1 MIKIVMLF
9 FIIGLFAFV
18 DLFSQ
23 DYAKADSVALSL
35 VKKKYRKT
43 EDLVLDLTKDL
54 TSNEEKYRAFFVYI
68 TETFSYTYSSVN
80 PKNAL
85 RVRKGNCSTIAS
97 LYKEM
102 CDISNLKCEVV
113 DGYIRDATRMENISV
128 FFKGTSHAWNIIE
141 LNNEKAIVDATW
153 GLAKTVE
160 VNSSKIFERD
170 RIDFFFNPSPE
181 LLSFTH
187 YPRKKKWLLT
197 KKSKLQFVR
206 QVGFY
211 SGFNRIIDNVKF
223 FPNKINQRKDKI
235 TFIFNGNLKDF
246 DLRIANEKTSLKPIT
261 TVKNNDNTV
270 TITFDIS
277 KIKRNTYFDLTYHEF
292 KDDEFTPT
300 ELLLMYRKK

>member
-1 MIKIVMLF
+1 MLF

-80 PKNAL
+80 PKSLL

-113 DGYIRDATRMENISV
+113 VGYIRYAHSMENISL
-128 FFKGTSHAWNIIE
+128 FFKETSHAWNIIE

-170 RIDFFFNPSPE
+170 RIDFFFNPSPK

-187 YPRKKKWLLT
+187 YPKKKEWLLT
-197 KKSKLQFVR
+197 KKTKLQFVT
-206 QVGFY
+206 QVGLY
-211 SGFNRIIDNVKF
+211 SGFHRIVDNVNF
-223 FPNKINQRKDKI
+223 FPNKVNQRKDKI
-235 TFIFNGNLKDF
+235 TFTFNDNLKDF
-246 DLRIANEKTSLKPIT
+246 DFRIEYEKTRLKPIT
-261 TVKNNDNTV
+261 TIKNNDNTF

-277 KIKRNTYFDLTYHEF
+277 EIKRNTYFDLTYQEL
-292 KDDEFTPT
+292 KEDEFTPIKSV
-300 ELLLMYRKK
+300 LLYRKK